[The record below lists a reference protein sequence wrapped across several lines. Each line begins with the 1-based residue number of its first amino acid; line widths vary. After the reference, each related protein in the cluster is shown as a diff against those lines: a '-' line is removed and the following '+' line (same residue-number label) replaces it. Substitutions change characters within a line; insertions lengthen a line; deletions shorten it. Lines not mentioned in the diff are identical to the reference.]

1 MQANA
6 ALHDALAEFFALF
19 SSNFLEGTR
28 EVPTFTARLVGTSIE
43 VALQA
48 GEGGTTLIRQRGSA
62 LYLLA
67 GRLWAEARAS
77 EGHGLCSLL
86 PTLTPYPLSFS
97 TQWNNWQN
105 LQQAALPA
113 VGRIAL
119 GLDDDA
125 HEEAVLLL
133 RHVLDVDSGYWLEL
147 ERAVPNGLRE
157 EVLAK
162 LPELEQR
169 TSSTS
174 SLGGHLKALAPHAGS
189 RDPRERLF
197 VAKHYRST
205 TKHLSNDNHLTFTK
219 NIQPALGAWLK
230 EGDGAVFETAVGI
243 AEMLGYKLFQRSA
256 YAEAEPWLSAALD
269 AGIASAELLRARWE
283 CRLYRGDERA
293 AAEDWRAA
301 EPIDDPAQGLSLGF
315 FHRGDR
321 QDRKAMG
328 LARVAR
334 SLGKLAGGED
344 PCRDRPKTKKAKVIS
359 ETERSSLL
367 ARARVLA
374 EEAVALVDERA
385 RGDEARARAGQ
396 GVTDRGFE
404 ARIFAAR
411 ALVREGA
418 GDTAGALDDYRR
430 ARTLA
435 TAAGLSWQGDLHG
448 EDIRRLERAG
458 KENGGTIPE
467 CFDPEWFL
475 ASERSDDERSR
486 AAAVW
491 CAQPWRV
498 VPDARER
505 GTSIPIAFALVKAI
519 VDHSAALWKLGEED
533 GVKLPDRLELAQ
545 RARPLLDRFAD
556 RRDADRLESV
566 LDDAH
571 EIAFDILPRHEKAER
586 AAFFA
591 FLQALGGAGAID
603 EDQVLSALGDD
614 AWSRL
619 RRRLGL
625 EAKLDEFDPLRD
637 VFDATVHAGAPMEA
651 VVAALAA
658 YQQLFR
664 NDWASFA
671 TPRPAW
677 VKLARPLERADGAK
691 LVPELI
697 ELIRREQSVPGH
709 HGLARLP
716 AKSLWPLFY
725 AWHPSTEAFLI
736 EVLAGKLDNGKS
748 LSATQRKTRHE
759 CLSWFADEKKLA
771 KLGAALAKRRR

>member
-1 MQANA
+1 M
-6 ALHDALAEFFALF
+6 
-19 SSNFLEGTR
+19 T
-28 EVPTFTARLVGTSIE
+28 
-43 VALQA
+43 LQA
-48 GEGGTTLIRQRGSA
+48 GEGGTTVIRQRGSA

-67 GRLWAEARAS
+67 GRLWAEARVS
-77 EGHGLCSLL
+77 EGHGLRCLL

-119 GLDDDA
+119 ALDDDA

-147 ERAVPNGLRE
+147 ERAVPNGLRK

-162 LPELEQR
+162 LSELEER
-169 TSSTS
+169 TRSTS

-189 RDPRERLF
+189 SDPRERLF

-205 TKHLSNDNHLTFTK
+205 TKHLSNDNHLTFMK
-219 NIQPALGAWLK
+219 NIQPALEAWLN

-243 AEMLGYKLFQRSA
+243 AEMIGYKLFERGA

-301 EPIDDPAQGLSLGF
+301 EPIDDPAHGLSLGF

-321 QDRKAMG
+321 QDRRAMG

-344 PCRDRPKTKKAKVIS
+344 PCRDRPKTRKAKAIS

-367 ARARVLA
+367 ATARVLA

-411 ALVREGA
+411 ALVREGS

-448 EDIRRLERAG
+448 EDIRRLERSG
-458 KENGGTIPE
+458 KANGGAIPE
-467 CFDPEWFL
+467 SFDPDWFL
-475 ASERSDDERSR
+475 ASERSDGERSR

-498 VPDARER
+498 VPGARER
-505 GTSIPIAFALVKAI
+505 GASISIAFALVKAI
-519 VDHSAALWKLGEED
+519 VDHSAALWKLGEAD

-571 EIAFDILPRHEKAER
+571 EIAFDVLPRHEKAER
-586 AAFFA
+586 AGFFA
-591 FLQALGGAGAID
+591 FLRALGDAEAID
-603 EDQVLSALGDD
+603 EERVLSALGDD
-614 AWSRL
+614 AWSRV
-619 RRRLGL
+619 RRHL
-625 EAKLDEFDPLRD
+625 EARLDRLDPLRD

-651 VVAALAA
+651 VGAALAA

-664 NDWASFA
+664 NDWGSFA

-677 VKLARPLERADGAK
+677 VKLAKPLDRADGAK
-691 LVPELI
+691 LAPALI

-709 HGLARLP
+709 YGLARLP

-725 AWHPSTEAFLI
+725 AWHPSTEAFLL
-736 EVLAGKLDNGKS
+736 EVLARKLDNGKS
-748 LSATQRKTRHE
+748 LSSTQRKTRHE

-771 KLGAALAKRRR
+771 KLGAALARRGR

>member
-1 MQANA
+1 M
-6 ALHDALAEFFALF
+6 
-19 SSNFLEGTR
+19 T
-28 EVPTFTARLVGTSIE
+28 
-43 VALQA
+43 LQA
-48 GEGGTTLIRQRGSA
+48 GEGGTSIIRQRGSA

-67 GRLWAEARAS
+67 GRLWAEARVS
-77 EGHGLCSLL
+77 EGHGLCCLL

-119 GLDDDA
+119 ALDDDA
-125 HEEAVLLL
+125 HEEAVLLLL

-147 ERAVPNGLRE
+147 ERAVPNGLRK

-162 LPELEQR
+162 LSELEER

-174 SLGGHLKALAPHAGS
+174 SLGGHLKMLASHAGS
-189 RDPRERLF
+189 SDPRERLF

-205 TKHLSNDNHLTFTK
+205 TKHLSNDNHLTFMK
-219 NIQPALGAWLK
+219 NIQPALQAWLK

-243 AEMLGYKLFQRSA
+243 AEMLGYKLFERSA
-256 YAEAEPWLSAALD
+256 YAEAEPWLSAARD

-315 FHRGDR
+315 FYRGDR

-334 SLGKLAGGED
+334 SLGKVAGGED
-344 PCRDRPKTKKAKVIS
+344 PCRDRPKTKKAKATS

-374 EEAVALVDERA
+374 EEAVTLVDERA

-404 ARIFAAR
+404 VRIFAAR
-411 ALVREGA
+411 ALVREGS
-418 GDTAGALDDYRR
+418 GDAAGALDDYRR
-430 ARTLA
+430 ARALA

-458 KENGGTIPE
+458 KETGGAIPE
-467 CFDPEWFL
+467 SFDPDWFL

-519 VDHSAALWKLGEED
+519 IDHSAALWKLGDED

-556 RRDADRLESV
+556 RRDADRLEHV

-571 EIAFDILPRHEKAER
+571 EIAFDALPRHEKAER
-586 AAFFA
+586 APFFA
-591 FLQALGGAGAID
+591 FLQALGDSEAID
-603 EDQVLSALGDD
+603 EERVLSALSDG
-614 AWSRL
+614 AWSRV
-619 RRRLGL
+619 RRRL
-625 EAKLDEFDPLRD
+625 EAKLDELDPLRD

-651 VVAALAA
+651 VAAALAA

-691 LVPELI
+691 LAPALI

-709 HGLARLP
+709 YGLARLP

-725 AWHPSTEAFLI
+725 AWHPSTEAFLL

-748 LSATQRKTRHE
+748 LSAIQRKTRHE
-759 CLSWFADEKKLA
+759 CLSWFAGEKELA
-771 KLGAALAKRRR
+771 TLGAALAKRRR